1 MSAGPPG
8 GDEIVD
14 HDDAL
19 APKRRVLVHLHFIV
33 PHSSEEPATDAKKA
47 GCGMADFLPGVIRD

>member
-14 HDDAL
+14 RDDAL

-33 PHSSEEPATDAKKA
+33 PYSSE
-47 GCGMADFLPGVIRD
+47 